1 MGTTKKV
8 AGTLALVLFF
18 GILALRPLLANPAIS
33 GAFSG
38 GGWQTLLVVPLVLVA
53 VVVVALR
60 IRSAREGPEEWEID
74 QQKQAVQANSWA
86 DRTDAESDGDSDE
99 GESGNDEHATQSEQQ
114 SSVQSGPS
122 ILAGQGGTRN
132 RDFEIEEVPPESHLS
147 DHLEHLRSQLGD
159 ERHHAT
165 ELDTLE
171 QVVEEV
177 EGDRKIPARCPHDH
191 CEARWSDRGV
201 LGMGRRQFELLEDG
215 KTAVCLECEQ
225 SYELPEPAEDTA
237 PTETDTATAVDE
249 TNRDSPR

>member
-60 IRSAREGPEEWEID
+60 IKRARTSPEEWELD
-74 QQKQAVQANSWA
+74 QRQEVQPNSWA
-86 DRTDAESDGDSDE
+86 DRTDDEDDDSGTQDE
-99 GESGNDEHATQSEQQ
+99 QQHQRNDQQ
-114 SSVQSGPS
+114 SSSHTRPN
-122 ILAGQGGTRN
+122 IFAGQGGTR
-132 RDFEIEEVPPESHLS
+132 DWEFEIEEVPPESHLS
-147 DHLEHLRSQLGD
+147 DHLEHLRTQLGD
-159 ERHHAT
+159 DREHAT

-177 EGDRKIPARCPHDH
+177 EGDRRIPARCPHDH
-191 CEARWSDRGV
+191 CDARWSDRGV
-201 LGMGRRQFELLEDG
+201 LGTGRPRFEILEDG
-215 KTAVCLECEQ
+215 ETALCLECERT
-225 SYELPEPAEDTA
+225 YELPRTAEDTM
-237 PTETDTATAVDE
+237 DDE
-249 TNRDSPR
+249 TAE